1 MRIAYICADPGI
13 PVFGHKGCSIH
24 VQEVMRALGR
34 QGARVELFAVR
45 FGGLPAAD
53 LADVVLHPLPPVPK
67 GDLAQR
73 EAAALAINADLRRE
87 LALAGP
93 FDLIYERY
101 SLWSYSAME
110 FAQTHHIPALL
121 EVNAPLIEEQAQ
133 HRGLIDRQGA
143 QQAASRAFQAA
154 STLIAVSEEVKQYLT
169 GWVSGDRVQVIANG
183 VNHHRFVR
191 PREFGSG
198 EIGRGEIGPGVR
210 GGRLSALETPADR
223 FTVGFVGSLKPW
235 HGLSHLVNAF
245 AHLQQRVPEAR
256 LLIVGDGPGRGAL
269 EAELAQRQ
277 LHSVTQLTGAVAPEQ
292 IPDLLALMDV
302 AVAPYPA
309 SANFY
314 FSPLKVVEY
323 MAAGL
328 PVVVSDIGQ
337 LRRLVVNNVTGLLRP
352 PGDDIALALA
362 LEDLWR
368 SPSWRRSLGRAAQQ
382 HILAHHTWDA
392 VAHQIIALAQR
403 QPADCKG

>member
-1 MRIAYICADPGI
+1 MQIAYICADPGI
-13 PVFGHKGCSIH
+13 PVFGQKGCSIH

-53 LADVVLHPLPPVPK
+53 LAAVVQHPLPPVPK

-73 EAAALAINADLRRE
+73 EAAALAINADLWANLWAE
-87 LALAGP
+87 LERAGP

-133 HRGLIDRQGA
+133 HRGLIDREGA
-143 QQAASRAFQAA
+143 QQAANRAFQAA
-154 STLIAVSEEVKQYLT
+154 STLIAVSAEVKQYLT
-169 GWVSGDRVQVIANG
+169 GWVSGDRVQVIPNG
-183 VNHHRFVR
+183 VNHHRFIR
-191 PREFGSG
+191 PRGVGPGAGGPGSG
-198 EIGRGEIGPGVR
+198 GRW
-210 GGRLSALETPADR
+210 SAPETSADT

-245 AHLQQRVPEAR
+245 ARLQQRVPEAR

-309 SANFY
+309 SSNFY

-337 LRRLVVNNVTGLLRP
+337 LRHLVVNDVTGLLHP

-362 LEDLWR
+362 LEELWR
-368 SPSWRRSLGRAAQQ
+368 SPSWRHSLGRAAQQ

-392 VAHQIIALAQR
+392 VAQQILALAQR
-403 QPADCKG
+403 QLADCQG